1 MGSELVR
8 GRRYVAR
15 RRMMGGW
22 DPQSDDSPILAALA
36 AVYENR
42 PGYRDEW
49 RP

>member
-1 MGSELVR
+1 
-8 GRRYVAR
+8 
-15 RRMMGGW
+15 MGGW